1 MKERQIQ
8 LSDQSSARLSI
19 AQEQRG
25 NLFMNNHK
33 KKTFLLFKWDII
45 RDREAEKLKDQAIKL
60 KRKKFVVSW
69 LKLVTLTQANRI
81 LFTVFDAKKKIKK
94 KQELEYS
101 CLCKIFRNYKKSIN
115 RFGKKVE
122 NRNNRQYTM

>member
-60 KRKKFVVSW
+60 KRK
-69 LKLVTLTQANRI
+69 
-81 LFTVFDAKKKIKK
+81 TVFDAKKKIKK